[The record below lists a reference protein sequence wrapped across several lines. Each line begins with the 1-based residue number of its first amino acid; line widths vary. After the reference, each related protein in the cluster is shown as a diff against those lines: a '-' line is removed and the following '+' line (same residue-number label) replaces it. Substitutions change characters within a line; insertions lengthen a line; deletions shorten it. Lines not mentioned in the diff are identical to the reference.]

1 MLFYLHE
8 YLFGLVVVLFLFYC
22 CIYVQVADE
31 AGLEV
36 SAQLAAV
43 PSATIGES
51 LVGSLHFTNGLLYKV
66 H

>member
-1 MLFYLHE
+1 M
-8 YLFGLVVVLFLFYC
+8 
-22 CIYVQVADE
+22 QVADE

-51 LVGSLHFTNGLLYKV
+51 LVGSLHFTNGLQNLQYMNKNKMYCKNDRSTFEQK
-66 H
+66 